1 MTSSELAMTGRK
13 LLLLTLVGGIG
24 LAGCAT
30 TESGSHNIIDD
41 VRLLW
46 GDDTGLSPEQR
57 ALREGARQHA
67 STRMWG
73 AFTGGLAGGLGG
85 MLGARALDVDPM
97 TGLLVGAT
105 AGSVLGYA
113 GGAYVAAK
121 NQAAADQQTALRSQI
136 TAANEDAARYAEMAA
151 SAKAVVAMH
160 QQEISRL
167 NADYAAR
174 RVTAEAYRQEIASLE
189 GDAAALKALLIE
201 SEGNIALIER
211 DIAAQ
216 RQSGNSP
223 AELEAAKARLVA
235 ENEALRTSW
244 IELVEAVGS
253 IPPSVGGPVVS

>member
-1 MTSSELAMTGRK
+1 MMAETRMTISRNLLA
-13 LLLLTLVGGIG
+13 LTLAGSVG

-41 VRLLW
+41 MRMLW
-46 GDDTGLSPEQR
+46 SDDSGLSPEQR
-57 ALREGARQHA
+57 ALRDGARQHA

-73 AFTGGLAGGLGG
+73 ALSGGLVGGLGG
-85 MLGARALDVDPM
+85 MLGARALDVDPA

-121 NQAAADQQTALRSQI
+121 NQAAADQQTALRIQLD
-136 TAANEDAARYAEMAA
+136 AANEDAERYAAMAA
-151 SAKAVVAMH
+151 SAEAVVAMH

-167 NADYAAR
+167 NDDYAAS
-174 RVTAEAYRQEIASLE
+174 RVTAESYREQIATLQ
-189 GDAAALKALLIE
+189 GDAAALKAILIE

-216 RQSGNSP
+216 EDAGLDP
-223 AELEAAKARLVA
+223 GELKTAKARLVA
-235 ENEALRTSW
+235 ENAALRASW
-244 IELVEAVGS
+244 TGLVEAIGT